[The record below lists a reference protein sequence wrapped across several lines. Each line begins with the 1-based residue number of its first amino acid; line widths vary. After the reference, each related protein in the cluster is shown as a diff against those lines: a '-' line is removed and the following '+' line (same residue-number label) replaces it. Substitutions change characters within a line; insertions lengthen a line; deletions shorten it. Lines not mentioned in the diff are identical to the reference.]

1 MKRLCLMLTLSCFCL
16 WSLAQKNKQ
25 AVDPDSTFKEVNL
38 EEVTLSASRF
48 SEMKKYVPQQVQ
60 TIGAEKTKFMNQ
72 QTTAEMLTHT
82 GNILVQKSQLGG
94 GSPVI
99 RGFEANKVLIV
110 IDGVR
115 MNNAIFRG
123 GHLQNVLSMDNSI
136 LDKTEILF
144 GPSSVIYG
152 SDALG
157 GVMSF
162 YTRDPSLATGEKN
175 QVFKV
180 HAFFR
185 YSSAYNEKTGHVDLN
200 AGGKKIASLTSFTFS
215 GFGDLKQGSRYYS
228 KFPDWGKRSFYVE
241 RINGTDSMI
250 TNPNPNNQVQT
261 NYQQFDLLQKIKFK
275 IGRVENILNFQ
286 YSTTGN
292 VFRYDRLTE
301 INSSGIAKNAEWY
314 YGPQKRLLAAWH
326 LKLPKTGFYEQSS
339 ITAAFQDIGESRHNR
354 NFRGSRLNHRTEKV
368 VVMSVNADFKK
379 TIGKNEFNY
388 GSEFVYNR
396 VSSSAFFENISTGQ
410 TGSLD
415 TRYPDGGSNTQSYAG
430 YGTMLRKISPI
441 FLATG
446 GFRFT
451 YNRLFSRF
459 EDKTFFPF
467 PFDKIEQN
475 STALTGNLG
484 LIVLPTG
491 GWRIAALISSG
502 FRTPNVDDM
511 SKVFESG
518 AGTVIIPNPSLK
530 PEKTFNYELT
540 VSKSFVNKY
549 QLSATAWYTNYNNAL
564 STDFTTYNGSPTIV
578 YNGNTSQVV
587 TVVNKNKAWVWG
599 LSGTLAGDINE
610 HFSFSTVLNYTYGRI
625 KESPANYPLDHVAPV
640 FGRTSFFVKY
650 GRFRGEL
657 FALYNGVKDSSNY
670 NLRGEDNQVY
680 SADPVRG
687 YTPAWATANLRTSF
701 HINKIATVQFAI
713 ENIFDKYY
721 RVFASG
727 LSAPGRNFV
736 ITLRGTL

>member
-25 AVDPDSTFKEVNL
+25 AVDADSTFKEVNL